1 MSNWKGLIGML
12 FLTFAFS
19 CGGDRAFEEFYSF
32 DLQSWS
38 ERDTAAFNLK
48 ELETRSGKKLIAVR
62 YNEEYPFSNCYIRV
76 ISSDSSGL
84 ILDNKLINVP
94 LFDSKSG
101 KPIGKGFGNTF
112 TMYDTLPFEIPQNA
126 SEVSYVQYM
135 RQDKLPGLEAVGLKI
150 LK

>member
-1 MSNWKGLIGML
+1 MSNWKGLTGLL
-12 FLTFAFS
+12 FLICAFS

-32 DLQSWS
+32 DSQFWS

-48 ELETRSGKKLIAVR
+48 ELEARTGKKLIAVR

-76 ISSDSSGL
+76 ISSDTSGV

-101 KPIGKGFGNTF
+101 KPIGKGFGNSF
-112 TMYDTLPFEIPQNA
+112 TMYDTLPFEISEDA
-126 SEVSYVQYM
+126 SDVKYIQYM